1 MDQNPD
7 NANVKLPVFR
17 HRWKLWTLWK
27 QAFQDASIHLEHHL
41 GTFAYNSLQFI
52 ALHVSVLQL
61 AFACQ
66 VLGSVIQETHAA
78 GGNGVQCAV

>member
-7 NANVKLPVFR
+7 NGNIKLPVFR
-17 HRWKLWTLWK
+17 HRWKHFGSK
-27 QAFQDASIHLEHHL
+27 HFRMQASHLEYHM

-52 ALHVSVLQL
+52 ALHVNVLQL

>member
-7 NANVKLPVFR
+7 NGNLKLLVFR
-17 HRWKLWTLWK
+17 HRWKHFGSK
-27 QAFQDASIHLEHHL
+27 HFRMQASIWTLEHHL